1 MLGEYTFS
9 CMLSANLFRNF
20 PYWICSNVVLG
31 YTFSCMLSAIFT
43 ALSASSPR
51 ADVAYRIH
59 GLTKRLAKT
68 HNWTACSWSSCWHQ
82 LLTILCKALRDYARW
97 LKLTAEWQYISDTL
111 IPILRIKGRLKRW
124 KEWLMDLCVTR
135 NIPFGQWG

>member
-20 PYWICSNVVLG
+20 PYWICSNVVLE

-68 HNWTACSWSSCWHQ
+68 HNWTACS
-82 LLTILCKALRDYARW
+82 
-97 LKLTAEWQYISDTL
+97 
-111 IPILRIKGRLKRW
+111 
-124 KEWLMDLCVTR
+124 
-135 NIPFGQWG
+135 